1 MNNLSFANSRDI
13 KAEEKRLYEEYKKKV
28 SELKKLKKEKD
39 AVGQVFTKGLLP
51 LYVLHIL
58 NFGPT
63 TGNYISH
70 DIGER
75 TNGKWVPSTGGIYP
89 LLKKLEKEGLVIGE
103 WDDPKKKFQ
112 KLYSLTP
119 LGEIEF
125 ANRKKLLKHKIE
137 ESLKVFQIVYKDL
150 YL

>member
-28 SELKKLKKEKD
+28 SELKKVKKEKD

-89 LLKKLEKEGLVIGE
+89 LLKSLEKNGLVIGN
-103 WDDPKKKFQ
+103 WDDPKKKFR
-112 KLYSLTP
+112 KIYSLTP
-119 LGEIEF
+119 EGKKEYL
-125 ANRKKLLKHKIE
+125 RKKALLKPKIE
-137 ESLKVFQIVYKDL
+137 EALEVFKIIYNDI
-150 YL
+150 Y

>member
-28 SELKKLKKEKD
+28 SELKKVKKEKD

-89 LLKKLEKEGLVIGE
+89 LLKSLEKDGLVVGN
-103 WDDPKKKFQ
+103 WDDPKKKFR
-112 KLYSLTP
+112 KIYSLTP
-119 LGEIEF
+119 EGKKEYL
-125 ANRKKLLKHKIE
+125 RKKALLKPKIE
-137 ESLKVFQIVYKDL
+137 EALEVFKIIYNDI
-150 YL
+150 Y

>member
-28 SELKKLKKEKD
+28 SELKKVKKEKD

-89 LLKKLEKEGLVIGE
+89 LLKSLEKDGLVIGN
-103 WDDPKKKFQ
+103 WDDPKKKFR
-112 KLYSLTP
+112 KIYSLTP
-119 LGEIEF
+119 EGKREYL
-125 ANRKKLLKHKIE
+125 RKKSLLKPKIE
-137 ESLKVFQIVYKDL
+137 EALEVFKIIYNDI
-150 YL
+150 Y